1 MILIV
6 EDDPQVS
13 RLIELV
19 LKRMGRESKTMSGGD
34 AALMQARAEHPSLVI
49 ADLGVKG
56 LAGDALCSSLK
67 SDDQTR
73 GIPVI
78 ILSGDRDIREKAD
91 TCGADAYLG
100 KPFEFEELTRLVE
113 KYADDDKAD

>member
-6 EDDPQVS
+6 EDDPQVA

-19 LKRMGRESKTMSGGD
+19 LKRMGRDATTVAGGD
-34 AALMQARAEHPSLVI
+34 LALAQAKRDHPSLVI

-56 LAGDALCSSLK
+56 LPGDQLCSTLK
-67 SDDQTR
+67 QHAETR
-73 GIPVI
+73 DIPVI

-91 TCGADAYLG
+91 ECGADAFLG
-100 KPFEFEELTRLVE
+100 KPFEFDELTALVD
-113 KYADDDKAD
+113 KYAEDDEAD

>member
-19 LKRMGRESKTMSGGD
+19 LKRMGRDSKTVPGGD
-34 AALMQARAEHPSLVI
+34 TALEHVRANRPSLVI

-56 LAGDALCSSLK
+56 LPGDVLCSRLK
-67 SDDQTR
+67 SRDETR
-73 GIPVI
+73 DIPVI

-91 TCGADAYLG
+91 GCGADAYLG
-100 KPFEFEELTRLVE
+100 KPFEFEELTKLVE